1 MFQEQLL
8 YQIINIT
15 LSEEIKQ
22 ALSNVERKAKEHR
35 EKKEQEELER

>member
-1 MFQEQLL
+1 MKDKLDLEYLK
-8 YQIINIT
+8 I
-15 LSEEIKQ
+15 SEEIKQ